1 MLLIFLHIFG
11 LLLNAPGFIEHM
23 QKQEVAFEALLEYE
37 TNTNSPRIPQC
48 WPKLC
53 HAHCQPVTAA
63 GNRTML
69 SYLGWN
75 FANLLTLEPHSLVD
89 S

>member
-37 TNTNSPRIPQC
+37 TNTNSPRSPQC

-53 HAHCQPVTAA
+53 HAHCPPVSAA
-63 GNRTML
+63 ETRTML

>member
-1 MLLIFLHIFG
+1 MLVIFLHIFG
-11 LLLNAPGFIEHM
+11 LLLNAPGFLEHR

-37 TNTNSPRIPQC
+37 TNKNSPRSPQR

-63 GNRTML
+63 GNGTML

-75 FANLLTLEPHSLVD
+75 FANLLTLEPHSIVD